1 MMRPIPWQGWSLVR
15 KGVVVIG
22 ISVLML
28 VGSLVTGYR
37 LESQTGTATTEM
49 LRTMKVQS
57 DIQTLL
63 TLIEDAATGVR
74 GFVLTGQSDFLVPY
88 RNASRLLPQTL
99 EALRANVRDPEQ
111 VARLQR
117 VIPLVELKLAS
128 LDELSE
134 SRGNDPADLREHLL
148 ASKEVLDQLRNEIRA
163 MNVREAVLVEA
174 RTAAVDEAI
183 RRNALMNAATAL
195 VGLAGGAAMLIFT
208 IRMVRRVR
216 RATDN
221 AERLALELPLLPGDP
236 TTDEL
241 GQLSERLE
249 RASVVLATRAAAAQ
263 AANRAKTEFL
273 SRTSHELRTPL
284 NAILG
289 FAQLLERDLV
299 TSPQQQQASHIVRAG
314 RHLLALIDDVLDI
327 ARIESGGLQIEPE
340 SVDVHGLLSEALSLV
355 SPLADRRRITLH
367 GTTVD
372 ESLAILADRQRASQV
387 VLNLLSNAIK
397 YNQDGGWVRIDVSA
411 DEYVVNIDVVD
422 GGPGIPADLQTR
434 LYTPFDR
441 LGAERHNRDGIG
453 LGLALSKSLMQQ
465 MGGQIDVDTQPGR
478 GSTFKLSFPRSR
490 LLHSKQTDAGT
501 FSSGVTS
508 DVERVERTV
517 LCVEDDASNLALVET
532 LLIRRPHLKLVTAR
546 DGNEA
551 LRMVRE
557 TPPDLILLDLDL
569 PGQGGEAAL
578 RAIRKSPSLAA
589 IPVVILSADALQ
601 ESIDRL
607 RAAGATT
614 YLTKPLDLKAF
625 YSTLDESLT

>member
-1 MMRPIPWQGWSLVR
+1 MGPISWQGWSLVR

-37 LESQTGTATTEM
+37 LERQTGTATAEM

-57 DIQTLL
+57 DIQMLL

-74 GFVLTGQSDFLVPY
+74 GFVLTGQNDFLIPY
-88 RNASRLLPQTL
+88 RNARRQLPQTL
-99 EALRANVRDPEQ
+99 DALRANVRDPEQ
-111 VARLQR
+111 LARLQR
-117 VIPLVELKLAS
+117 VIPLVELKLGS
-128 LDELSE
+128 LNELSE
-134 SRGNDPADLREHLL
+134 SRGTGPEDLREHLL
-148 ASKEVLDQLRNEIRA
+148 ASKEVLDQLRSEIRA
-163 MNVREAVLVEA
+163 MNVREAVLVEV
-174 RTAAVDEAI
+174 RTSAVDEAI

-208 IRMVRRVR
+208 VRMVRRVR
-216 RATDN
+216 RAADN
-221 AERLALELPLLPGDP
+221 AERLALELPLLPGDS

-249 RASVVLATRAAAAQ
+249 RASAVLATRAAAAQ

-289 FAQLLERDLV
+289 FAQLLERDL
-299 TSPQQQQASHIVRAG
+299 TSLQQQQQASHIVRAG

-327 ARIESGGLQIEPE
+327 ARIESGGLPIEPE
-340 SVDVHGLLSEALSLV
+340 SVDVQGLLSEAIALV
-355 SPLADRRRITLH
+355 SPLADRRRIAMH
-367 GTTVD
+367 GVSVD

-397 YNQDGGWVRIDVSA
+397 YNQDGGWVRIDVSD
-411 DEYVVNIDVVD
+411 DEQVVNIDVVD
-422 GGPGIPADLQTR
+422 GGPGIPAELQTR
-434 LYTPFDR
+434 LFTPFDR

-465 MGGQIDVDTQPGR
+465 MGGQIDVDAKPGR
-478 GSTFKLSFPRSR
+478 GSTFRLTFPRAP
-490 LLHSKQTDAGT
+490 LFHSKQM
-501 FSSGVTS
+501 GVASPLHGATPG
-508 DVERVERTV
+508 VKPIERTV
-517 LCVEDDASNLALVET
+517 LCVEDDPSNLALVET
-532 LLIRRPHLKLVTAR
+532 LMVRRPHLKLVTAQ

-551 LRMVRE
+551 LRIVRE

-569 PGQGGEAAL
+569 PGQSGEAVL
-578 RAIRKSPSLAA
+578 RTIRTSPALAA

-601 ESIDRL
+601 ESVERL
-607 RAAGATT
+607 RVAGATS
-614 YLTKPLDLKAF
+614 YLTKPLDLAAF
-625 YSTLDESLT
+625 YAALDETLT